1 MIKIECESEQ
11 TVLQILNENRKP
23 NNQTELL

>member
-1 MIKIECESEQ
+1 MINIEYESEQ
-11 TVLQILNENRKP
+11 TVLQILNENYRP

>member
-11 TVLQILNENRKP
+11 TVLQILNENRRP

>member
-1 MIKIECESEQ
+1 MINIECESEQ
-11 TVLQILNENRKP
+11 TVLQILNENYRP

>member
-1 MIKIECESEQ
+1 MIKIESESEQ
-11 TVLQILNENRKP
+11 TVLQILNENYRP

>member
-1 MIKIECESEQ
+1 MIKFECESEQ
-11 TVLQILNENRKP
+11 TVLQILNENYRS

>member
-1 MIKIECESEQ
+1 MINIECESEQ
-11 TVLQILNENRKP
+11 TVLQILNENRRP